1 MLHIKSPTRKRKCRA
16 LRVISLVWP
25 QKQNHIVDS
34 VVVVASAVWLLATPD
49 FFLCSVISFHNR
61 VPHITKRDTFKMK
74 SFIVV
79 PFIFC
84 PLAKRVAL
92 IFHRSQTQ
100 HPRGGW
106 LQFFPRHPIRP
117 QRHFHFVARKCLC
130 WYDGLNYYLKY
141 PATKRGPSETADN
154 TFPKSCSLMEG
165 VTMITC
171 NSQPLQP
178 ARHQPTSASQSQN
191 NNRHPSWRRR
201 VADRLKFY
209 CSRLCVVC
217 VSTLSSSSII
227 SMLWSKAMAV
237 FLA

>member
-16 LRVISLVWP
+16 LKVIRLVWP

-34 VVVVASAVWLLATPD
+34 VVVAAAAVWLLATPD

-117 QRHFHFVARKCLC
+117 QTPLSLC
-130 WYDGLNYYLKY
+130 R
-141 PATKRGPSETADN
+141 TKVSV
-154 TFPKSCSLMEG
+154 L
-165 VTMITC
+165 IWW
-171 NSQPLQP
+171 SQLLSQIS
-178 ARHQPTSASQSQN
+178 RHQARPLRDSRQHISQVLQSDGGCHYDNLQLPTVAASTLSASQSQN

-201 VADRLKFY
+201 VADRLKFC